1 MTSAMLIECG
11 HSFYRLQLQT
21 VLRFEILSVL
31 QQGDQSLTEEDD
43 KLNEVDIDLLYQ

>member
-1 MTSAMLIECG
+1 MTSAMPLEIG
-11 HSFYRLQLQT
+11 HLFCRLQLQT

-43 KLNEVDIDLLYQ
+43 KLNEVNIGLLYQ